1 MSSVAVVILED
12 IKVLCLS
19 IYADQNTASV
29 VAKATIIRLRP
40 RPRPHPSRPRPGLSR
55 PRSRPEVS
63 DCQVYGSCSPS
74 HVDAF
79 LSTIHATSLISSTLS
94 PAWCN
99 PTECNSTTTRPS
111 SCGVRRFTGPT
122 IGSFTLTPS
131 STVRDLG
138 VYIDSDLSMQSH
150 VQRTVSRCF
159 AVLRQLRTIRRQ
171 KPTAVFQSLVV
182 ALVLSRLDYCSSV
195 LFGLPTNLITRLQSV
210 QNAAAWL
217 IIRIRRSKHITAV
230 LTSLH

>member
-1 MSSVAVVILED
+1 MPSTYSVRSLRAICDVFCCCCD
-12 IKVLCLS
+12 IGRHKVLCLS

-111 SCGVRRFTGPT
+111 SGGGWAIVRRQHRLPITGQ
-122 IGSFTLTPS
+122 IG
-131 STVRDLG
+131 
-138 VYIDSDLSMQSH
+138 
-150 VQRTVSRCF
+150 
-159 AVLRQLRTIRRQ
+159 
-171 KPTAVFQSLVV
+171 
-182 ALVLSRLDYCSSV
+182 
-195 LFGLPTNLITRLQSV
+195 LFIV
-210 QNAAAWL
+210 
-217 IIRIRRSKHITAV
+217 
-230 LTSLH
+230 